1 MFRLFSRIL
10 QSRQEEKSYFDA
22 QYYLNAYPDVKNA
35 GMDPFIHFVNHGW
48 REGRNPSSSF
58 HTLFYKDRNL
68 GGRLSENP
76 LTHYSQHKDDGELR
90 KFPESEQELVEVQRR
105 VIEPEF
111 DPSYYSKR
119 YSVPIDTALEHYLTV
134 GWRKGFEPNR
144 AFSTSEYLRA
154 HPHIAAA
161 NVSPFYHF
169 VTTRDKGAASAEA
182 AESRTAPSSTQLG
195 RAYEGRLEELVV
207 GNELSAVTGWALDRK
222 TGTFPSRFD
231 IYYDRKR
238 IDCRLVRSSRD
249 DLVKA
254 RKGDGNCAF
263 TAYVR
268 LPDIDPG
275 KLVVSLDGG
284 GAELR
289 ADAQLRTKPDSAR
302 GRLEGVNAKG
312 VLFGWLA
319 DQNVKDKR
327 PALLKQGDLE
337 LMRVEP
343 DLPRPDLKFLYYDS
357 NRVGFEIGLE
367 KLVAALAAQDP
378 QLGFF
383 AAPPTIG
390 LVYGAEVVSTLPLSS
405 CGALDGEIE
414 SVSDSV
420 RGWAVWRWLPDRPV
434 ELEIEVNGR
443 PLGRF
448 VAAEPRADARGGKAF
463 AFSAPLPSD
472 LVGAAD
478 LVVSVTAGPHKAA
491 LPLSPAMAAGAPK
504 PTEARPAETRKLP
517 MVFRRRAERA
527 KIAEKMA
534 EKSSSP
540 VARREHQPGRKNAVV
555 VSWDMG
561 HNPAGRAY
569 LLADMLASRYN
580 VELVGPLF
588 ARYGGKLWGPIA
600 NSPMTMRTFEAERL
614 RDLVE
619 QAKQIA
625 GSKNY
630 DVVYVSKPRLPS
642 LLLGALIKLASGCR
656 MVVDVDD
663 HELSFFPNHDPIDF
677 ESFCAQALENEEA
690 IDTPHSELW
699 TRLCETLIDNA
710 DAVTVSNVA
719 LQRKFGGEMVR
730 HGRDETLFDP
740 ALYDRAATRAAFG
753 FGPKDR
759 IILFLGTPR
768 AHKGIFTIADALESI
783 DAPDVKLCVIGTI
796 TDRRL
801 SARLKAYKKARIS
814 LHPDQPWSDLPKLVA
829 MADLVPILQDP
840 ESPVAEFQI
849 PAKLTDALAMGVPVI
864 ATPVP
869 PLEDLIAT
877 GAIRA
882 VATDEDLIAV
892 LKEFSEAPP
901 EPKQSEASR
910 SLYLSE
916 FTYALNSSRIQAAID
931 AAAEARPDTRR
942 FDEALDFIERRTGVG
957 LQRFDEAARRT
968 IRITRFTQEKRP
980 RDLVFLWK
988 QNDSGI
994 YGRRSDMMLKYLR
1007 ESGHIRNILHLD
1019 APMSGSDLH
1028 KQIQKNGHAVADQ
1041 GNLVA
1046 MNTIQRFL
1054 TLDKSQRAFIY
1065 RSDDV
1070 REVLGVKLPEKSDYP
1085 AFISAAMA
1093 EAGIGFDPIL
1103 WVCPVVF
1110 DLATIID
1117 VVNPGLII
1125 ADIIDDQRTSS
1136 RHERYVAR
1144 LQAAY
1149 REALSR
1155 ADLVYCNCTPVQEG
1169 FAELRSDIRVVPN
1182 GAEAFE
1188 ASESWP
1194 MPAAL
1199 RALPRPIIGY
1209 VGNLRDRVD
1218 IDLIKKVA
1226 DAHPDKSVVLIGS
1239 AHNFPKA
1246 RLLDEC
1252 PNVHF
1257 LGVRPYDEAVR
1268 FIRHFDVAMMPHVAN
1283 EVSNNMNPLKLY
1295 LYFCLHVPIITT
1307 AVANIEEIAP
1317 YSIVADGHAD
1327 FLEKLDVA
1335 LAGGGPKVDAERR
1348 SEIIE
1353 SVSWRSRLEPILR
1366 DMGFCS

>member
-1 MFRLFSRIL
+1 VFRMFSRIL
-10 QSRQEEKSYFDA
+10 QSRREEKSYFDA
-22 QYYLNAYPDVKNA
+22 QYYLNTYPDVKNA
-35 GMDPFIHFVNHGW
+35 GMDPYMHFVNHGW

-76 LTHYSQHKDDGELR
+76 LTHYSLHKDEGELR
-90 KFPESEQELVEVQRR
+90 SFPESEQELVEVQRR

-111 DPSYYSKR
+111 DPGFYSKR

-144 AFSTSEYLRA
+144 TFSTANYLRA

-169 VTTRDKGAASAEA
+169 VTIRDARAGADATKSETAVASK
-182 AESRTAPSSTQLG
+182 TLG
-195 RAYEGRLEELVV
+195 QSYEGRLEELVV
-207 GNELSAVTGWALDRK
+207 GREVSAVTGWALDLQ
-222 TGTFPSRFD
+222 TGAFPSRFD
-231 IYYDRKR
+231 IFYDGKR
-238 IDCRLVRSSRD
+238 MDCRLVRSSRD
-249 DLVKA
+249 DLIKA

-268 LPDIDPG
+268 LADIDPG
-275 KLVVSLDGG
+275 KLVVSLDAG

-289 ADAQLRTKPDSAR
+289 ANAQLRTRPDAAR

-312 VLFGWLA
+312 VLFGWLS

-327 PALLKQGDLE
+327 PALLKQGDVE

-367 KLVAALAAQDP
+367 TLVGALAEHDP
-378 QLGFF
+378 QLSFF
-383 AAPPTIG
+383 SAPPTIS
-390 LVYGAEVVSTLPLSS
+390 LVYGEEVVSTLPLSS
-405 CGALDGEIE
+405 SGAIDGEIE
-414 SVSDSV
+414 RVSDAV
-420 RGWAVWRWLPDRPV
+420 RGWAAWRWLPDRPV
-434 ELEIEVNGR
+434 ELDIEANGR

-448 VAAEPRADARGGKAF
+448 LAAERRADVRGRPAF
-463 AFSAPLPSD
+463 AFEAPLPSD

-478 LVVSVTAGPHKAA
+478 LVVSVTAGPHKAP
-491 LPLSPAMAAGAPK
+491 LPNSPLTVAGAPK
-504 PTEARPAETRKLP
+504 PTEARLAETRKLP
-517 MVFRRRAERA
+517 MVFRRRAERS
-527 KIAEKMA
+527 KSA
-534 EKSSSP
+534 EKSKSP
-540 VARREHQPGRKNAVV
+540 VARREPAHPDRKNVAV

-580 VELVGPLF
+580 VELIGPLF
-588 ARYGGKLWGPIA
+588 PRYGGKLWGPIA
-600 NSPMTMRTFEAERL
+600 NSSMAMRTFKAERL
-614 RDLVE
+614 RDLTE

-625 GSKNY
+625 NSKSY

-642 LLLGALIKLASGCR
+642 LLLGALIKLESGCR

-677 ESFCAQALENEEA
+677 ESFCAQAREDEQA
-690 IDTPHSELW
+690 IETPHSELW

-740 ALYDRAATRAAFG
+740 TLYDRAATRAAFG
-753 FGPKDR
+753 FGPTDKV
-759 IILFLGTPR
+759 ILFLGTPR

-796 TDRRL
+796 TDKRL
-801 SARLKAYKKARIS
+801 SDRLSSYKKARVS

-877 GAIRA
+877 GAIRS
-882 VATDEDLIAV
+882 VATDEELIAV
-892 LKEFSEAPP
+892 LREFAEAPAAT
-901 EPKQSEASR
+901 QSSEASR
-910 SLYLSE
+910 ALYLSE
-916 FTYALNSSRIQAAID
+916 FTYALNAGRIQTAID
-931 AAAEARPDTRR
+931 VAAEAKPDTRR
-942 FDEALDFIERRTGVG
+942 FDEVLDFIERRTGVG
-957 LQRFDEAARRT
+957 LQRFDESARRAL
-968 IRITRFTQEKRP
+968 RITRFAQEKRP

-1046 MNTIQRFL
+1046 LNTIQRFL
-1054 TLDKSQRAFIY
+1054 TLDKSQRTFIY

-1070 REVLGVKLPEKSDYP
+1070 GEVLGVKLPEKGDYP

-1110 DLATIID
+1110 DLSTIID
-1117 VVNPGLII
+1117 VVNPGLIV

-1136 RHERYVAR
+1136 RNERYVAR

-1155 ADLVYCNCTPVQEG
+1155 ADLVYCNCAPVQAG
-1169 FAELRSDIRVVPN
+1169 FADLRSDIRVVPN

-1188 ASESWP
+1188 NSESWP

-1226 DAHPDKSVVLIGS
+1226 DANPDKSVVLIGS

-1268 FIRHFDVAMMPHVAN
+1268 FIRHFDLAMMPHVAN

-1317 YSIVADGHAD
+1317 YSIVADGHED
-1327 FLEKLDVA
+1327 FLEKLTVA
-1335 LAGGGPKVDAERR
+1335 LAGGGPKIDPERR
-1348 SEIIE
+1348 SEIID